1 MKSNNHKVNRDS
13 FGSNNYRHRNI
24 ATNGFLPNSL
34 KFISSCIKTASS
46 SVRSAGASVAAS
58 ISSGDYHERKDQ
70 ILWACFDRI
79 GLSSCLF
86 KNVLLLGYSNGFQV
100 LDVEDS
106 SVSEIASKR
115 DDPVT
120 FLQIHPLPEKHR
132 DCEGFRSSHPLLLVV
147 ASDESKSPKLM
158 QNGRETCRD
167 GYPEAPNGSLG
178 LSATAVRFY
187 SLRSHSYVHLLRFRS
202 TVHTVRCSSRVVAV
216 ALAAQIYCFD
226 ALTLESKFSVLT
238 YPVPQLGGQGSFGIN
253 MGYGPMDVGP
263 RWLAYAPN
271 NPLLSNIVRLS
282 PKSLT
287 SSPGVS
293 PSTSPS
299 NGSLMARYAMES
311 SKQLAAG
318 LINLSD
324 MGYKTLSRYYQEFVP
339 DGSSPPVSSNSSWK
353 AVRAPT
359 HSADADIAGVVVVK
373 DFISRTIISQF
384 RAHTSPISA
393 LCFDPSGTLLVT
405 ASVHGNNI
413 NIFRIM
419 PSCSKA
425 GSGTCDWNS
434 SHVHLYKL
442 HRGVTSAVIQD
453 ICFSHH
459 SQWIAVITAKGT
471 CHIFLLS
478 PFGGETNLQV
488 HNFHVGRPTLLPSLS
503 LPWWST
509 PAFMVNPQSSTPYLL
524 PPPPITTYVVSR
536 IKNCST
542 GWLNSVSSAAASA
555 TGKVSIPSGAF
566 AAVFHS
572 SGLKNSQA
580 SLAKVHALENLLVFT
595 PSGHVVQYELLPSVC
610 GESCETVPRTVDPPA
625 HIQDEEFRVK
635 VDPLH
640 WWDVCRRTDW
650 PEREESISAP
660 IFYGKESADASS
672 CEDNEERGV
681 EKSGDPS
688 HFYLSNAEVH
698 MSFGRIPVWQQ
709 SKICFYTMS
718 SLSMEQLALIEED
731 TVGEL
736 EVEKFLI
743 REIEIRRKDPLPVFD
758 HFQRSRS
765 DGSERGLAKGM
776 SMASLPNMPKGKS
789 SEDDIPSYKLN
800 GLTETSNGSME
811 NNNSSITFSQNDN
824 VHQMQRQ
831 FIPASPPSKQTNLNR
846 YYILGSHEEFKPGY
860 NSSSTPST
868 SPFPANTSVA
878 KVELS
883 TSNSTS
889 EVCTGSSMGSNL
901 TSNIIEE
908 HVCGSL
914 EFEQYFQEGY
924 RRPSDLKKCHDSA
937 EAIIDPDGID
947 SPCDRA
953 KSEDDGDSD
962 DMLGA
967 VFAFSE

>member
-1 MKSNNHKVNRDS
+1 MKSNNHKANSGS
-13 FGSNNYRHRNI
+13 FDSNNHRHRNI
-24 ATNGFLPNSL
+24 ATNGFLPHSL

-46 SVRSAGASVAAS
+46 GVRSAGASVSAS
-58 ISSGDYHERKDQ
+58 ISSGDPHERKDQ

-79 GLSSCLF
+79 GLSPSLF

-100 LDVEDS
+100 LDVEDAS
-106 SVSEIASKR
+106 NVSEIASKR

-120 FLQIHPLPEKHR
+120 FLQIQPLPEKSKG
-132 DCEGFRSSHPLLLVV
+132 CEGFRSSHPLLLVV
-147 ASDESKSPKLM
+147 ASDESKSSNLM
-158 QNGRETCRD
+158 QNGREACRD
-167 GYPEAPNGSLG
+167 GYPEAPNATQA

-202 TVHTVRCSSRVVAV
+202 TVHTVRCSPRVVAI

-238 YPVPQLGGQGSFGIN
+238 YPVPQLGGQGSFGVN
-253 MGYGPMDVGP
+253 MGYGPMDVGA

-271 NPLLSNIVRLS
+271 NPLLPNTGRLS

-299 NGSLMARYAMES
+299 NGSLMARYAVES

-318 LINLSD
+318 IINLSD
-324 MGYKTLSRYYQEFVP
+324 MGYKTLSRYYQDFVP

-353 AVRAPT
+353 AIRAPT

-373 DFISRTIISQF
+373 DFISRAIISQF
-384 RAHTSPISA
+384 RAHSSPISA

-405 ASVHGNNI
+405 ASIHGNNI

-425 GSGTCDWNS
+425 GSGTYDWNS

-453 ICFSHH
+453 ICFSHY
-459 SQWIAVITAKGT
+459 SQWIAIITAKGT

-488 HNFHVGRPTLLPSLS
+488 HNSHVGHPTLLPSLS

-509 PAFMVNPQSSTPYLL
+509 LSFPVNPLSSTSYLL
-524 PPPPITTYVVSR
+524 PPPPPPVTAYVASR
-536 IKNCST
+536 IKNCNS

-555 TGKVSIPSGAF
+555 TGKVSVPSGAF

-572 SGLKNSQA
+572 SGLKNSQS
-580 SLAKVHALENLLVFT
+580 SLAKVHALEHLLVFT
-595 PSGHVVQYELLPSVC
+595 PSGHVVQYELLPSVG
-610 GESCETVPRTVDPPA
+610 GESSETVPRTVIASSA
-625 HIQDEEFRVK
+625 HIQDEELRVK

-660 IFYGKESADASS
+660 TFDGKESAGASS
-672 CEDNEERGV
+672 CEDNEERGM
-681 EKSGDPS
+681 EKLGDPS
-688 HFYLSNAEVH
+688 HFYLANAEVH
-698 MSFGRIPVWQQ
+698 LSFGRIPVWQQ
-709 SKICFYTMS
+709 SKICFYAMS
-718 SLSMEQLALIEED
+718 SLSMKHLALID
-731 TVGEL
+731 VNTVGEL
-736 EVEKFLI
+736 EIEKFLVH
-743 REIEIRRKDPLPVFD
+743 EIEIRRKDPLPVFD
-758 HFQRSRS
+758 HFQSSRS
-765 DGSERGLAKGM
+765 VGSERGLAKGM
-776 SMASLPNMPKGKS
+776 CTAFLPSMPKGKS
-789 SEDDIPSYKLN
+789 SED
-800 GLTETSNGSME
+800 GSME
-811 NNNSSITFSQNDN
+811 NYYSSIASQNGN

-831 FIPASPPSKQTNLNR
+831 FISASPPSKQANFNR
-846 YYILGSHEEFKPGY
+846 DHILGSREQLEPGC
-860 NSSSTPST
+860 NGSSTPST
-868 SPFPANTSVA
+868 SSFPASTSVA

-883 TSNSTS
+883 TSSGPS
-889 EVCTGSSMGSNL
+889 EVSTASSMGSNL

-908 HVCGSL
+908 HVSGSL
-914 EFEQYFQEGY
+914 DFEQYFQEGY
-924 RRPSDLKKCHDSA
+924 CQPSDLKGCPDSA
-937 EAIIDPDGID
+937 EAVVDPDGSS

-953 KSEDDGDSD
+953 KSEDDGDND
-962 DMLGA
+962 DMLGG